1 MVQYAVRFL
10 IAAVVFVVF
19 VMLLIPA
26 LLDLLHFPESAAVL
40 AIVKGAAILCA
51 IGYIIW
57 GKPVPGAG
65 NPA

>member
-1 MVQYAVRFL
+1 L
-10 IAAVVFVVF
+10 S
-19 VMLLIPA
+19 
-26 LLDLLHFPESAAVL
+26 FPSSAAIM
-40 AIVKGAAILCA
+40 AIIKGVAILCA